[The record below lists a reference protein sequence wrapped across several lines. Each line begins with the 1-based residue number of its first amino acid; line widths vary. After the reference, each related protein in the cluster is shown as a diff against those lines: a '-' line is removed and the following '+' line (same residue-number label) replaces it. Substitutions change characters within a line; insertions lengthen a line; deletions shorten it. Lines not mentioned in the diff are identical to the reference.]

1 MQWRTSTTY
10 RYAIYKQLGKI
21 MLDQLDESFTFNELL
36 HMWLSLISHDD
47 IRTWC
52 SESRK
57 LLDALTFKI
66 HLPYSRYFRFYKK
79 KKKNSWQNCFA
90 LYFFELYAIYASAY
104 FILELF
110 WLAVKEVHTSISLTS
125 ILSLLPPLFPILSPP
140 SSATLHTSS
149 LYFPLTLFLSH
160 LYSPSLSA
168 VVSPCRSFYWL
179 QRCCD
184 GVLLTART
192 HSLW

>member
-1 MQWRTSTTY
+1 M
-10 RYAIYKQLGKI
+10 
-21 MLDQLDESFTFNELL
+21 MTFV
-36 HMWLSLISHDD
+36 H
-47 IRTWC
+47 
-52 SESRK
+52 
-57 LLDALTFKI
+57 DALSRGNCWM
-66 HLPYSRYFRFYKK
+66 HLLSKSTCHIQDILGSTKK